1 MHPFQNYVNTLKGC
15 HGDGIFLFCFVGLF
29 FILPCMDNIMTI
41 DLRTITYDVPPQE
54 VMVTSLSLLRLI
66 FNPLFPFT
74 VYPFTS
80 SNEINLFLCFI

>member
-1 MHPFQNYVNTLKGC
+1 
-15 HGDGIFLFCFVGLF
+15 
-29 FILPCMDNIMTI
+29 MTI

-66 FNPLFPFT
+66 FTPLFPFT

-80 SNEINLFLCFI
+80 SNEINLFHLTFEKFSKWYKVIHYHKDAIR